1 LEALLSDCR
10 LLFLDSRH
18 PRAARLVALEAR
30 KRAIPVLMDIEK
42 VREGMLDLLP
52 VVDSLNTSSHFP
64 AMYHRGIVAIIV
76 RAVRAMREL
85 SSFDACTRH

>member
-1 LEALLSDCR
+1 MSLSNQQIEELLRDCR

-42 VREGMLDLLP
+42 VREGMFDLLP

-64 AMYHRGIVAIIV
+64 SMYYRGTPYITT
-76 RAVRAMREL
+76 
-85 SSFDACTRH
+85 SN